1 MSVYVDF
8 HALQPVPPSC
18 INRDDTGNPKTANFG
33 GVQRA
38 RVSSQAWKHAIRDA
52 FAREL
57 PELDLGVRTKHVVQ
71 LISEAIIEKAP
82 EYREESSEYARE
94 ILETIN
100 ENKNKK
106 QQPVTKQDAGS
117 GEYLTKSLF
126 FISNTTISDL
136 ADLAVTALRN
146 GQSAA
151 DMKNSVK
158 EDAQKAFLGKQAV
171 DVALF
176 GRMLADAPSLNAD
189 ASCQV
194 AHAISVD
201 ELTPEYDYFTAMDDK
216 AAEDNAGA
224 AMIETNAFNSGT
236 FYRFATVNA
245 SALEKQLAA
254 EDTSG
259 VQSTAVA
266 IAAFA
271 KAFLESMPTGKINSY
286 ANQTLPSTVLVT
298 VRNTRPV
305 NLVTAFQL
313 PVRSDGT
320 ESVAHIAAQKL
331 LDENDKF
338 NSVYGDKPLHTYLMT
353 IEDGLNGTD
362 EVQTVTL
369 QELQDALKTDIPQAL
384 GQE

>member
-1 MSVYVDF
+1 MSVYIDF

-38 RVSSQAWKHAIRDA
+38 RVSSQAWKHAIRNE
-52 FAREL
+52 FTREL
-57 PELDLGVRTKHVVQ
+57 PALDLGVRTKRAVQ
-71 LISEAIIEKAP
+71 LIANIIAERAP
-82 EYREESSEYARE
+82 EFEDQAQEYAKNVLEASGVKTESSKRKGVESENRE
-94 ILETIN
+94 D
-100 ENKNKK
+100 
-106 QQPVTKQDAGS
+106 VTQ
-117 GEYLTKSLF
+117 YLLF
-126 FISNTTISDL
+126 IGNAEIDRL
-136 ADLAVTALRN
+136 ADLAIAALNN

-151 DMKNSVK
+151 DMKKSAKK
-158 EDAQKAFLGKQAV
+158 EAQKAFLGKQAI

-176 GRMLADAPSLNAD
+176 GRMLADAPDLNTD

-201 ELTPEYDYFTAMDDK
+201 ELTPEYDYFTAVDDK

-245 SALEKQLAA
+245 TALEQQLALEGTDA
-254 EDTSG
+254 A
-259 VQSTAVA
+259 QSTASA

-271 KAFLESMPTGKINSY
+271 EAFLESMPTGKINSY

-331 LDENDKF
+331 LDENGKF

-362 EVQTVTL
+362 DVQTVTL
-369 QELQDALKTDIPQAL
+369 QGLQDALKTDIPQAL